1 MLKLMRVLEV
11 ETARISG
18 FQCFSVSAFQY
29 LDLEWPID
37 MHGVGQEGVG
47 EAAGLGD
54 E

>member
-1 MLKLMRVLEV
+1 MRVLEL

-37 MHGVGQEGVG
+37 VHGVGQEGVS
-47 EAAGLGD
+47 ETTVLD
-54 E
+54 NE